1 MQYKEIIE
9 QLMDQAITEILGE
22 GVYRVSTKT
31 IGSADDLIAT
41 LANARSL
48 TAAANQN
55 VGVVGNSIIMGT
67 PVTDRRQIAS
77 LNLTCK

>member
-55 VGVVGNSIIMGT
+55 VGNGIFYGGYEIIKYPPKKPKSSI
-67 PVTDRRQIAS
+67 
-77 LNLTCK
+77 